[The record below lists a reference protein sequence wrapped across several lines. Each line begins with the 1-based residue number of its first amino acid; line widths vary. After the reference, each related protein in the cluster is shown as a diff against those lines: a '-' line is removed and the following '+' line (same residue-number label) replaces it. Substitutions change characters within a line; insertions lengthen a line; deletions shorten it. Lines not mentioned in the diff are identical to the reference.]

1 MTNPPDLAGVHE
13 PTVETIQL
21 VCDRLADLGLAVG
34 PDVARDLVR
43 AILMAEAPRLDARV
57 RDALGTSLETIRIAA
72 QSAVGLLAAT
82 TPVAGAIAPPAGV
95 TAPARRPE
103 RTAPPDRAAA
113 PASTSPPA
121 RTAPPVDNPRPIAR
135 RGLTGGRQ
143 EEVPPGPVPP
153 PTRGPDTPDEGVSRP
168 VFKRPRGR

>member
-57 RDALGTSLETIRIAA
+57 RDALGTSLETIRVAA
-72 QSAVGLLAAT
+72 QSAIGLLAAT
-82 TPVAGAIAPPAGV
+82 APVAGATAPAAAGV
-95 TAPARRPE
+95 TPPAQRPE
-103 RTAPPDRAAA
+103 RTAAPDRTAAAA
-113 PASTSPPA
+113 PTPAPPPA
-121 RTAPPVDNPRPIAR
+121 
-135 RGLTGGRQ
+135 
-143 EEVPPGPVPP
+143 
-153 PTRGPDTPDEGVSRP
+153 RGPDTPDEGVSRP

>member
-34 PDVARDLVR
+34 PDAARDLVR

-57 RDALGTSLETIRIAA
+57 RDAIGTSLETIRVAA
-72 QSAVGLLAAT
+72 QSAIGLLAAT
-82 TPVAGAIAPPAGV
+82 APVAGATAPAAGV
-95 TAPARRPE
+95 TPPAQRPE
-103 RTAPPDRAAA
+103 RTAAPDRAAA
-113 PASTSPPA
+113 AAPTSPPA
-121 RTAPPVDNPRPIAR
+121 HTAPPVDNPRPIAR
-135 RGLTGGRQ
+135 RGLAGGRQ
-143 EEVPPGPVPP
+143 EAVPPAPASPP
-153 PTRGPDTPDEGVSRP
+153 ARGPDTPDEGVSRP